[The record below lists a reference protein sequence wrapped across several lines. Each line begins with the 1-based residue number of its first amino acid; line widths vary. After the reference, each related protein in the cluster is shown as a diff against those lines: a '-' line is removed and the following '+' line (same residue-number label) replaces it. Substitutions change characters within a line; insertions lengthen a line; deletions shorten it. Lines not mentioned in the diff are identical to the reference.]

1 MVVGWGSGWWWWV
14 VVVRAVQYRG
24 AGGCGGNPPIK
35 GLSPPS
41 QIFLAPY
48 GHFYTHPDFFCAIC
62 VQYDIICSILLQKI
76 SDLAAFVS
84 KTRLSSIV
92 SQPKKVVFVVDVVFV
107 VVFVVFLGVIFV
119 AVLIIVGPKLN
130 SKFSQNW
137 VSNR

>member
-1 MVVGWGSGWWWWV
+1 M
-14 VVVRAVQYRG
+14 VVRAVQYRG

-48 GHFYTHPDFFCAIC
+48 GHFYTHPDFFCELC

-107 VVFVVFLGVIFV
+107 VVCVVVLIVFVLVLVVLVVFL
-119 AVLIIVGPKLN
+119 LLLLLL
-130 SKFSQNW
+130 
-137 VSNR
+137 